1 VPLVIVSKLIG
12 AGRGLA
18 AALVRRASVV
28 ALDWD
33 TRQKSRFEALDS
45 AGRRL
50 AVFLPRGR
58 IVRGGDVLV
67 GEDGSLIRVE
77 ALAQPILV
85 VTAPAGGD
93 AASASLALAKA
104 AYHLGN
110 RHVPLEVRADRLVL
124 EPDHVLAELLARM
137 GLDVATTSG
146 AFEPEPGAYDTA
158 GTGRGHAHP
167 ASATHGDGHD
177 HDHDHAHEYAH
188 GHGHGHRT
196 GHDHAHAHDHG
207 SADEHGHD
215 AHQHDHSHD
224 ARDHVHDHSCGHA
237 HAHSH
242 EVGADR
248 PDLRKEDS

>member
-1 VPLVIVSKLIG
+1 MTLVVVSKLIV

-18 AALVRRASVV
+18 PALVRRAGVV

-45 AGRRL
+45 AGRHL

-58 IVRGGDVLV
+58 TVRGGDVLV
-67 GEDGSLIRVE
+67 GEDGSLMRVE

-85 VTAPAGGD
+85 VTARAGAD
-93 AASASLALAKA
+93 PASAGLALAKA

-177 HDHDHAHEYAH
+177 HAHEHAH

>member
-18 AALVRRASVV
+18 PALVRRANVV

-50 AVFLPRGR
+50 AVFLQRGR

-85 VTAPAGGD
+85 VTAPASGD
-93 AASASLALAKA
+93 GPGATLALAKA

-110 RHVPLEVRADRLVL
+110 RHVPLEVRVDRLVL
-124 EPDHVLAELLARM
+124 EPDHVLAGMLARM
-137 GLDVATTSG
+137 GLDVAATSG
-146 AFEPEPGAYDTA
+146 AFEPEPGAYDAAPA
-158 GTGRGHAHP
+158 GRTHEHHQAREHDHSHGHDHSHAHDH
-167 ASATHGDGHD
+167 AHD
-177 HDHDHAHEYAH
+177 HDHVH
-188 GHGHGHRT
+188 
-196 GHDHAHAHDHG
+196 
-207 SADEHGHD
+207 EHG
-215 AHQHDHSHD
+215 
-224 ARDHVHDHSCGHA
+224 RTHDHSCDHPSA
-237 HAHSH
+237 HDA
-242 EVGADR
+242 VPAGAPSRGGDG
-248 PDLRKEDS
+248 S

>member
-1 VPLVIVSKLIG
+1 MPLVIVSKLIG

-85 VTAPAGGD
+85 VTAPKSAD
-93 AASASLALAKA
+93 AASASHALAKA

-124 EPDHVLAELLARM
+124 EPDHVLAELLGRM
-137 GLDVATTSG
+137 GLDVATGNGS
-146 AFEPEPGAYDTA
+146 FEPEAGAYDTA
-158 GTGRGHAHP
+158 RQSHAHAHSP
-167 ASATHGDGHD
+167 SHAHDHDHGHDHD
-177 HDHDHAHEYAH
+177 HDHDHAHGHDQAH
-188 GHGHGHRT
+188 GHDR
-196 GHDHAHAHDHG
+196 
-207 SADEHGHD
+207 
-215 AHQHDHSHD
+215 SHD
-224 ARDHVHDHSCGHA
+224 
-237 HAHSH
+237 
-242 EVGADR
+242 
-248 PDLRKEDS
+248 

>member
-1 VPLVIVSKLIG
+1 MPLVIASKLIG

-93 AASASLALAKA
+93 ATSASLALAKA

-110 RHVPLEVRADRLVL
+110 RHVPLEVRADR
-124 EPDHVLAELLARM
+124 PRSRAAR
-137 GLDVATTSG
+137 GDC
-146 AFEPEPGAYDTA
+146 PG
-158 GTGRGHAHP
+158 GT
-167 ASATHGDGHD
+167 
-177 HDHDHAHEYAH
+177 
-188 GHGHGHRT
+188 
-196 GHDHAHAHDHG
+196 
-207 SADEHGHD
+207 
-215 AHQHDHSHD
+215 
-224 ARDHVHDHSCGHA
+224 
-237 HAHSH
+237 
-242 EVGADR
+242 R
-248 PDLRKEDS
+248 PWRAQAKRCPGQLRPVR

>member
-12 AGRGLA
+12 GGRGLA
-18 AALVRRASVV
+18 PALVRRASVV

-77 ALAQPILV
+77 ALPQPTLV
-85 VTAPAGGD
+85 VTAPAKVD

-124 EPDHVLAELLARM
+124 EPDHVLAEMLARM

-146 AFEPEPGAYDTA
+146 AFEPEPGAYDAAPA
-158 GTGRGHAHP
+158 GRAP
-167 ASATHGDGHD
+167 
-177 HDHDHAHEYAH
+177 
-188 GHGHGHRT
+188 
-196 GHDHAHAHDHG
+196 GHDHAHAHDH
-207 SADEHGHD
+207 AHGHD
-215 AHQHDHSHD
+215 HAHEHDHAHGHD
-224 ARDHVHDHSCGHA
+224 HA
-237 HAHSH
+237 HAHDDAH
-242 EVGADR
+242 EHGHAHD
-248 PDLRKEDS
+248 DSCDHASAHDAAPAPASNRGGDKS

>member
-58 IVRGGDVLV
+58 IVRGGDVLL

-77 ALAQPILV
+77 ALAQPILT

-137 GLDVATTSG
+137 GLEVATTSG
-146 AFEPEPGAYDTA
+146 AFEPEPGAYDAA
-158 GTGRGHAHP
+158 GTGRGPAHAANAPHD
-167 ASATHGDGHD
+167 HGHD
-177 HDHDHAHEYAH
+177 HDHLHEHPHDHAHDH
-188 GHGHGHRT
+188 SC
-196 GHDHAHAHDHG
+196 DHAHAHPHEAPANRSNHG
-207 SADEHGHD
+207 
-215 AHQHDHSHD
+215 
-224 ARDHVHDHSCGHA
+224 
-237 HAHSH
+237 
-242 EVGADR
+242 
-248 PDLRKEDS
+248 KEES

>member
-1 VPLVIVSKLIG
+1 VPLVIASKLIG

-93 AASASLALAKA
+93 ATSASLALAKA

-124 EPDHVLAELLARM
+124 EPDHVLAEMLVRL
-137 GLDVATTSG
+137 GLEIATTSG
-146 AFEPEPGAYDTA
+146 AFEPEPGAYDAALTRS
-158 GTGRGHAHP
+158 GYAHP
-167 ASATHGDGHD
+167 ASAPRD
-177 HDHDHAHEYAH
+177 HDHDH
-188 GHGHGHRT
+188 GHGHGH
-196 GHDHAHAHDHG
+196 GHGHDAHGHAHPDDGAHDHSCDHAHAH
-207 SADEHGHD
+207 
-215 AHQHDHSHD
+215 
-224 ARDHVHDHSCGHA
+224 R
-237 HAHSH
+237 H
-242 EVGADR
+242 EAAADR
-248 PDLRKEDS
+248 SNLDKEDS

>member
-1 VPLVIVSKLIG
+1 MPLVIVSKLIG

-18 AALVRRASVV
+18 PALVRRASVV

-58 IVRGGDVLV
+58 VVRGNDVLV

-85 VTAPAGGD
+85 VTAAANDD
-93 AASASLALAKA
+93 AASASLLLAKA

-124 EPDHVLAELLARM
+124 EPDHVLAEMLARM
-137 GLDVATTSG
+137 GLEVAITSG
-146 AFEPEPGAYDTA
+146 AFEPEPGAYDAAPVA
-158 GTGRGHAHP
+158 GGHEHAHGLAHEKGHEHEHARGHAR
-167 ASATHGDGHD
+167 
-177 HDHDHAHEYAH
+177 AHAH
-188 GHGHGHRT
+188 GHA
-196 GHDHAHAHDHG
+196 HDPADEHAHAHDH
-207 SADEHGHD
+207 
-215 AHQHDHSHD
+215 
-224 ARDHVHDHSCGHA
+224 DHVHDDSCGHA
-237 HAHSH
+237 HDHPEAARA
-242 EVGADR
+242 GR
-248 PDLRKEDS
+248 PNRGGEGS

>member
-1 VPLVIVSKLIG
+1 MTEPKNAAVQVGKRIAGG
-12 AGRGLA
+12 AGLSGVL
-18 AALVRRASVV
+18 LRRASEVE
-28 ALDWD
+28 LDWD
-33 TRQKSRFEALDS
+33 VRQKSRFEALDS

-85 VTAPAGGD
+85 VTPPAGGD

-137 GLDVATTSG
+137 GLEVATTSG
-146 AFEPEPGAYDTA
+146 AFEPEPGAYDAT
-158 GTGRGHAHP
+158 GLGRGHLHP
-167 ASATHGDGHD
+167 ANATHG
-177 HDHDHAHEYAH
+177 
-188 GHGHGHRT
+188 
-196 GHDHAHAHDHG
+196 
-207 SADEHGHD
+207 DEHGHD
-215 AHQHDHSHD
+215 HGHEQAHEHDHEHGHDPAPAAHRAHDHAPDHSCDHSH
-224 ARDHVHDHSCGHA
+224 GHPHPTPA
-237 HAHSH
+237 TPANRGEKS
-242 EVGADR
+242 
-248 PDLRKEDS
+248 

>member
-1 VPLVIVSKLIG
+1 MPLVIVSKLIG

-124 EPDHVLAELLARM
+124 EPDHVLAEMLARM
-137 GLDVATTSG
+137 GLEVATTSG
-146 AFEPEPGAYDTA
+146 AFEPEPGAYDA
-158 GTGRGHAHP
+158 AP
-167 ASATHGDGHD
+167 AS
-177 HDHDHAHEYAH
+177 
-188 GHGHGHRT
+188 
-196 GHDHAHAHDHG
+196 HAHDARH
-207 SADEHGHD
+207 DHGHE
-215 AHQHDHSHD
+215 H
-224 ARDHVHDHSCGHA
+224 ARARARARAWARPRATIIRAITRTSIRTLRPRIRRIA
-237 HAHSH
+237 
-242 EVGADR
+242 VG
-248 PDLRKEDS
+248 EES

>member
-1 VPLVIVSKLIG
+1 MPLVIVSKLIG

-18 AALVRRASVV
+18 PALVRRASVV

-85 VTAPAGGD
+85 VTAPAVGA
-93 AASASLALAKA
+93 AASASLALARD

-110 RHVPLEVRADRLVL
+110 RHVPLEVRGDRLVL

-137 GLDVATTSG
+137 GLDVATTNG
-146 AFEPEPGAYDTA
+146 PFEPEPGAYVTSTA
-158 GTGRGHAHP
+158 PAHAHP
-167 ASATHGDGHD
+167 KHEHHEHGIDGD
-177 HDHDHAHEYAH
+177 AH
-188 GHGHGHRT
+188 GHGHGH
-196 GHDHAHAHDHG
+196 
-207 SADEHGHD
+207 
-215 AHQHDHSHD
+215 
-224 ARDHVHDHSCGHA
+224 GHA
-237 HAHSH
+237 HAHEH
-242 EVGADR
+242 AHGHDHVHD
-248 PDLRKEDS
+248 DSCGHVQEQPAAVPTERSNPGGTGS

>member
-93 AASASLALAKA
+93 ATSASLALAKA

-124 EPDHVLAELLARM
+124 EPDHVLAEMLVRL
-137 GLDVATTSG
+137 GLEIATTSG
-146 AFEPEPGAYDTA
+146 AFEPEPGAYDA
-158 GTGRGHAHP
+158 ALTGSGHAHP
-167 ASATHGDGHD
+167 ASAPRDHD
-177 HDHDHAHEYAH
+177 HDHDHGH
-188 GHGHGHRT
+188 GHGHGH
-196 GHDHAHAHDHG
+196 GHDAHGHAHPDDGAHDHSCDHAHAH
-207 SADEHGHD
+207 
-215 AHQHDHSHD
+215 
-224 ARDHVHDHSCGHA
+224 R
-237 HAHSH
+237 H
-242 EVGADR
+242 EAAADR
-248 PDLRKEDS
+248 SNLDKEDS